1 MFYSKNGWDP
11 FLQSE
16 LGTAGSAEPH
26 SSSPNGRQEVPP
38 IFVRGQRP
46 DLVGANPSRDRSF
59 HTFLSQ
65 GVPGVGSMGEIGI
78 ISEPTQVGLPW

>member
-16 LGTAGSAEPH
+16 LVTAGPREPH
-26 SSSPNGRQEVPP
+26 SSSPNGSQEVPP

-46 DLVGANPSRDRSF
+46 DLIVANPGR
-59 HTFLSQ
+59 
-65 GVPGVGSMGEIGI
+65 E
-78 ISEPTQVGLPW
+78 

>member
-16 LGTAGSAEPH
+16 LVTAGPREPH
-26 SSSPNGRQEVPP
+26 SSSPNESQEVPP
-38 IFVRGQRP
+38 IFVRGHRP
-46 DLVGANPSRDRSF
+46 DLGRATRTKNEPSTLFFPR
-59 HTFLSQ
+59 L
-65 GVPGVGSMGEIGI
+65 PWCGSMGEIGT